1 MNILNVSKKIILLLL
16 FSLVGIA
23 INDLSETEEEIIES
37 QRGNRENRMSL
48 EYLLLNNDTGH
59 EKNDF
64 FIYEDPS
71 INKILTIEGSAN
83 ENKKNKIICKF
94 CGKKYKGN
102 ISYSRHLKRVHWRN
116 FIDNANVK
124 TVPTNF
130 FVKDKISKKV
140 DRQSHRCPRCTQ
152 TFRNDLR
159 YGRHLLTC
167 KK

>member
-1 MNILNVSKKIILLLL
+1 MNALNMLGKIISLAM
-16 FSLVGIA
+16 FSLA
-23 INDLSETEEEIIES
+23 IMAMQEPSETEDEIEGED
-37 QRGNRENRMSL
+37 QVNKMSFT
-48 EYLLLNNDTGH
+48 YLLSPEDNEKN

-64 FIYEDPS
+64 FIYED
-71 INKILTIEGSAN
+71 
-83 ENKKNKIICKF
+83 KIICKF
-94 CGKKYKGN
+94 CSKKYKGN